1 MCIRDSLVFFGP
13 LVDLTGCRR
22 DVSKGQTL
30 DQIIEESC
38 RRFGD
43 RFAAAL
49 ASCSIWVDGEP
60 AQPGAPIR
68 HDAEVAFLPPV
79 SGG

>member
-1 MCIRDSLVFFGP
+1 MANLVFFGP
-13 LVDLTGCRR
+13 LVDLTQCRR
-22 DVSKGQTL
+22 DVSMGHTL
-30 DQIIEESC
+30 DQIVDDVC

-43 RFAAAL
+43 QFATAL

-60 AQPGAPIR
+60 AEPGARI
-68 HDAEVAFLPPV
+68 HEESEVAFLPPV

>member
-1 MCIRDSLVFFGP
+1 MADLVFFGP

-22 DVSKGQTL
+22 DVSSGRTL
-30 DQIIEESC
+30 DQIVEETC

-43 RFAAAL
+43 QFAAAL

-60 AQPGAPIR
+60 AEPDAPIGEN
-68 HDAEVAFLPPV
+68 AEVAFLPPV